1 VPLVPNPILVE
12 DLASLRPDAAPGA
25 GPAPTV
31 ERALRDILGATPAR
45 GDGAAFLAALE
56 RSFTVTEPAS
66 LNGRAPAGEIVPV
79 TTDGRVWTWSP
90 RGYALQADMGSLAG
104 AQASI
109 YRRAQLALEESL
121 PLLDGLEP
129 LIPFEDEEAV
139 AAARGVVR
147 SELQRVVQELGR
159 EGGPS
164 VGLIDQLLESL
175 VGQPPAPPPPPSAP
189 RIPADAVGGHLG
201 DLREHFG
208 LNRALIN
215 TIEEEQNFTNFLV
228 LSDYVTGL
236 WAEWSDQRPSFL
248 PGGPVFFGT
257 QLVLISREL
266 QVASES
272 VREVYAALD
281 TVLIGEGER
290 ATLTLQVGGA
300 NVLLG
305 SLLEWAD
312 HFLTVDAREL
322 IESAGR
328 QGALSLEA
336 TLVALEAQVA
346 AFQAAAVPDG
356 SGLPPNFPLL
366 FANVVV
372 HSTLTALRG
381 SLTNLLNQVGALQP
395 PQPVIGFPLQPPA
408 VQQPPFVAGVRLA
421 IDTAT
426 FEHVV
431 TVTGANLDQAEVVFS
446 VGGTIV
452 QQVPVVQ
459 RVSPF
464 PGAFDYEARVPQAN
478 LPAGTYEVFIALQGA
493 HWLIE
498 DAYVVP

>member
-12 DLASLRPDAAPGA
+12 DLASLRPEAAPGA

-31 ERALRDILGATPAR
+31 ERALREILGASTTPR
-45 GDGAAFLAALE
+45 DGAGFLVALE
-56 RSFTVTEPAS
+56 RSFTITDPAS
-66 LNGRAPAGEIVPV
+66 LNGRPPDGEVLPLAS
-79 TTDGRVWTWSP
+79 DGRVWTWSP
-90 RGYALQADMGSLAG
+90 RGYALQADMGALAG

-109 YRRAQLALEESL
+109 YRRAQQALEESL
-121 PLLDGLEP
+121 PLLEGLEP
-129 LIPFEDEEAV
+129 LIPYEDEEAV
-139 AAARGVVR
+139 AATRGVVR
-147 SELQRVVQELGR
+147 SELSRVVQELGR

-164 VGLIDQLLESL
+164 VGLVDQLLTSL
-175 VGQPPAPPPPPSAP
+175 VGQPPPAPPAP

-201 DLREHFG
+201 DLRDHFG

-215 TIEEEQNFTNFLV
+215 TIEEEQNYTNFLV
-228 LSDYVTGL
+228 LSDYVTSL
-236 WAEWSDQRPSFL
+236 WAEWSDQRGSFL

-257 QLVLISREL
+257 QLVVISREL

-312 HFLTVDAREL
+312 HFLSVDAREL

-336 TLVALEAQVA
+336 TLAALQAQVA
-346 AFQAAAVPDG
+346 AFQAAADPTGV
-356 SGLPPNFPLL
+356 GLPANFPPL

-372 HSTLTALRG
+372 HSTLTALGG
-381 SLTNLLNQVGALQP
+381 SLTNLLGLIGALRP
-395 PQPVIGFPLQPPA
+395 PQPVIGFPLRPTA
-408 VQQPPFVAGVRLA
+408 VQQQPFVAGATVA
-421 IDTAT
+421 IDPRTS
-426 FEHVV
+426 EHVV
-431 TVTGANLDQAEVVFS
+431 TISGSELDQAQVVFTEN
-446 VGGTIV
+446 GIPV
-452 QQVPVVQ
+452 QQQPVVL
-459 RVSPF
+459 VGPA
-464 PGAFDYEARVPQAN
+464 AFAGGFEFAVRLAN
-478 LPAGTYEVFIALQGA
+478 ALLPTGTYEVFITQDGGN
-493 HWLIE
+493 WLID